1 MYSIGSLGFIMGF
14 KHMYKQYDTKVHIL
28 EEYGLILKFLYCVET
43 SGILCEI
50 KLPLVKYVFYN
61 FQRNH

>member
-1 MYSIGSLGFIMGF
+1 
-14 KHMYKQYDTKVHIL
+14 MYKQYDTKVHIL